1 MSEPATR
8 HRNLTLGST
17 ALLAALSV
25 DQASKALVAAEA
37 ASMAGGVPVAPGF
50 NLVFGRNSGVTF
62 GLFGDVP
69 WWALTLVAAAI
80 CAWLLRVMIAAGT
93 RSEAVAAGLIV
104 GGALGNVV
112 DRLRFGAVTDFL
124 DFYAGTW
131 HWPAFNLA
139 DVAVVCGAALMI
151 LRPLFADRVPAS

>member
-1 MSEPATR
+1 MSGMAMQA
-8 HRNLTLGST
+8 RNLTLGGG
-17 ALLAALSV
+17 ALLVAFVA
-25 DQASKALVAAEA
+25 DQASKTWVISEA
-37 ASMAGGVPVAPGF
+37 ARLAGGVPVAPGF

-69 WWALTLVAAAI
+69 WWALTIAAAAI
-80 CAWLLRVMIAAGT
+80 CLWLLRLMITAPT
-93 RSEAVAAGLIV
+93 RTEALAAGLII

-124 DFYAGTW
+124 DVYAGTW

-139 DVAVVCGAALMI
+139 DVAVVCGATLLI
-151 LRPLFADRVPAS
+151 LRPLLADRATTS